1 MVESAKRELESG
13 KASDPEAT
21 LSQLHKAIEDAGL
34 LKELNSSTKEF
45 HTSIAKLGK
54 ALEKA
59 FDMDAD
65 ICRALRP
72 APLPPAAAAADP
84 AAAAAA
90 AAAAAELR
98 GGGDPALLARVVAEH
113 FYREGRFSLG
123 DALAAEAGLMDAEA
137 LRAPYAD
144 MHTVLEQIR
153 ARNLEPA
160 LQWAVAHRQQL
171 ASLAP
176 PGAAAAAAAGGA
188 GAGSGGADGGVG
200 PSSFEFR
207 LHALNF
213 INTLQ
218 TKGRAAAL
226 AYAKAHF
233 GPHAARGHMP
243 DIQRLMGCLLFASA
257 SSSASCAAAAAAA
270 SSGACGGG
278 IAGGGEQQEP
288 GGPLLHP
295 SYNPYVDL
303 LSPGAWDAAAREFSK
318 QACSLMGQAS
328 ESPLTTVV
336 AAGSA
341 ALPTLL
347 KLAAVME
354 KGGQD
359 LRAVDQ
365 LPVEI
370 GLGPEFVFRPIFACP
385 VSRDMSTPDN
395 PPLALPCGH
404 VLAEQSVAKLLKNRS
419 RAFKCPYC
427 PAECRQEALRPVTFP
442 GID

>member
-21 LSQLHKAIEDAGL
+21 LAQLHKAIEDAGL

-45 HTSIAKLGK
+45 HTSITKLGK

-113 FYREGRFSLG
+113 FYREGRFALG
-123 DALAAEAGLMDAEA
+123 DALAAEAGLMDAEG

-171 ASLAP
+171 AGLGP
-176 PGAAAAAAAGGA
+176 PAAAAAAAASGGGA
-188 GAGSGGADGGVG
+188 GGADSAG

-213 INTLQ
+213 IHTLQ
-218 TKGRAAAL
+218 SRGRAAAL

-243 DIQRLMGCLLFASA
+243 AIQRLMGCLLFV
-257 SSSASCAAAAAAA
+257 
-270 SSGACGGG
+270 GGG
-278 IAGGGEQQEP
+278 GGGGGSQEQGPGTEP
-288 GGPLLHP
+288 PPAPPAH
-295 SYNPYVDL
+295 NPYADL
-303 LSPGAWDAAAREFSK
+303 LSPGAWDAAAREFGK

-359 LRAVDQ
+359 LRAVEQ

-370 GLGPEFVFRPIFACP
+370 QLGPEFVFRPIFACP

-427 PAECRQEALRPVTFP
+427 PVECRQESLRPVTFP

>member
-1 MVESAKRELESG
+1 MVDSAKRELESG

-21 LSQLHKAIEDAGL
+21 LAQLHKAIEEAGL

-98 GGGDPALLARVVAEH
+98 GGGDPALLARVIAEH
-113 FYREGRFSLG
+113 LYREGRFALG
-123 DALAAEAGLMDAEA
+123 DALAAEAGLMDAEG
-137 LRAPYAD
+137 LRAPYCD

-171 ASLAP
+171 AGLAP
-176 PGAAAAAAAGGA
+176 PGAAAAAAAAAAGGGGA
-188 GAGSGGADGGVG
+188 EGVG

-213 INTLQ
+213 IHTLQ
-218 TKGRAAAL
+218 SKGRAAAL
-226 AYAKAHF
+226 SYAKAHL

-243 DIQRLMGCLLFASA
+243 DIQRLMGCLLFV
-257 SSSASCAAAAAAA
+257 
-270 SSGACGGG
+270 GAG
-278 IAGGGEQQEP
+278 AGGGGGGGGKEQEP
-288 GGPLLHP
+288 AAAESPRAPGPGCAP
-295 SYNPYVDL
+295 YNPYTDL
-303 LSPGAWDAAAREFSK
+303 LSPGAWDAAAREFGK
-318 QACSLMGQAS
+318 QACSLMG
-328 ESPLTTVV
+328 
-336 AAGSA
+336 
-341 ALPTLL
+341 
-347 KLAAVME
+347 
-354 KGGQD
+354 
-359 LRAVDQ
+359 
-365 LPVEI
+365 
-370 GLGPEFVFRPIFACP
+370 
-385 VSRDMSTPDN
+385 
-395 PPLALPCGH
+395 
-404 VLAEQSVAKLLKNRS
+404 S

-427 PAECRQEALRPVTFP
+427 PMECRQESLRPVTFP